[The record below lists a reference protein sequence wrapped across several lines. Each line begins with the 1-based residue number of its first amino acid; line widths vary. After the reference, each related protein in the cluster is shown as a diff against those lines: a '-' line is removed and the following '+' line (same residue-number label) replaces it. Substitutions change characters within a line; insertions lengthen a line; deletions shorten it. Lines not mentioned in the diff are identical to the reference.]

1 MTKRRFL
8 FMGLLCAC
16 ETYFLNETLFGG
28 DYFFAF
34 FWGVILFRDIY
45 HIYKVD
51 KFTQT
56 LLSTTKKK
64 D

>member
-1 MTKRRFL
+1 
-8 FMGLLCAC
+8 MGLLCAC

-34 FWGVILFRDIY
+34 FWGIILFRDIY